1 MRNYSKQL
9 KCSSF
14 IEGKM
19 VVLGGGRVV
28 QGWGLGKTKKP
39 KCNYLGYCLFFK

>member
-1 MRNYSKQL
+1 MGNYSKQL

-19 VVLGGGRVV
+19 VVLGGGGVV
-28 QGWGLGKTKKP
+28 QGWGLGKIQKNP
-39 KCNYLGYCLFFK
+39 NAII